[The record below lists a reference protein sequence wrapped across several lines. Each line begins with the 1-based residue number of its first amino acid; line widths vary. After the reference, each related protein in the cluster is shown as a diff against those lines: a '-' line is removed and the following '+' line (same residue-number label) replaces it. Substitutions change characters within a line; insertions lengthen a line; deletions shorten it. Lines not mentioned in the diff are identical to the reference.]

1 MNKTAY
7 ISYSMNCS
15 HLVPDVENLL
25 KDKGYEVSYWIK
37 GTPYKDDC
45 LLNAD
50 AVVFI
55 LNKFDWG
62 CEVKNMT
69 RGVKN
74 EYQTCVKENKPMYV
88 AYKRKT
94 DNQLLIYDHY
104 FNGTTDVVV
113 AVQGKYLPV
122 YNPPQKILKLKN
134 IKENTDEKLEL
145 YN

>member
-37 GTPYKDDC
+37 GTPYKDDY

-94 DNQLLIYDHY
+94 DNQFLIYESDHY

-122 YNPPQKILKLKN
+122 YNPYKSSPEDSE
-134 IKENTDEKLEL
+134 IKEHKRKHR
-145 YN
+145 

>member
-15 HLVPDVENLL
+15 HLVLDVENLL
-25 KDKGYEVSYWIK
+25 KDKGYKVSYWIK

-50 AVVFI
+50 VVVFI

-74 EYQTCVKENKPMYV
+74 EYQTCVKENKPTYV

-94 DNQLLIYDHY
+94 DNQLLIYESDHY

-122 YNPPQKILKLKN
+122 YNPYKSSPEDSE
-134 IKENTDEKLEL
+134 IKEHKRKHR
-145 YN
+145 

>member
-1 MNKTAY
+1 M
-7 ISYSMNCS
+7 
-15 HLVPDVENLL
+15 
-25 KDKGYEVSYWIK
+25 
-37 GTPYKDDC
+37 
-45 LLNAD
+45 
-50 AVVFI
+50 VFI

-62 CEVKNMT
+62 CEVKNIT

-94 DNQLLIYDHY
+94 DNQLLIYESDHY

-122 YNPPQKILKLKN
+122 YNPYKSSPEDSE
-134 IKENTDEKLEL
+134 IKEHKRKHR
-145 YN
+145 